1 MTPRI
6 TAIVTAYRFERFIR
20 AAIASIAAQTHPVDE
35 IIVVDNASDDATP
48 DILRELAA
56 RDRRIAL
63 LGTEPRGPAHARN
76 IGLRAAR
83 GEVIA
88 MLDGDDTWPAGKI
101 AAQMARLARDPRV
114 DMVSGATAFV
124 DAIDDAT
131 LAPPADARIET
142 VLQPNI
148 GACLY
153 RRSVFDA
160 LGGFDE
166 GFRYA
171 DDLDLLLRIRDAAIP
186 FAVLDA
192 TMLFHRRYPGSLLT
206 QKDPRK
212 AQEFARAV
220 GLSRQ
225 RRRALGLPPA
235 PAFFAAG
242 SAPA

>member
-1 MTPRI
+1 MQR
-6 TAIVTAYRFERFIR
+6 
-20 AAIASIAAQTHPVDE
+20 
-35 IIVVDNASDDATP
+35 
-48 DILRELAA
+48 LAA
-56 RDRRIAL
+56 
-63 LGTEPRGPAHARN
+63 
-76 IGLRAAR
+76 
-83 GEVIA
+83 
-88 MLDGDDTWPAGKI
+88 
-101 AAQMARLARDPRV
+101 DPRV

-124 DAIDDAT
+124 DAIDDDT

-153 RRSVFDA
+153 RRSVFDR

-166 GFRYA
+166 RFRYA

-206 QKDPRK
+206 QPDPARTR
-212 AQEFARAV
+212 EFALAV

-225 RRRALGLPPA
+225 RRRRLGLPPSA
-235 PAFFAAG
+235 PFFAAG
-242 SAPA
+242 SVPA